1 MVIERHISL
10 NARRRQMTER
20 PGWGAQA
27 EGEAARIEG
36 APQDPPTLAFP
47 QQPGQAQAF
56 PAQALPA
63 QAPPAQDWAPVPAPQ
78 YAPVGYPQQFPQAG
92 YMPQMAAS
100 TASNGMAVAS
110 LVLGITS
117 IVFCWWGLATLA
129 QVILAIVFG
138 IKGMN
143 QAAAA
148 APGRGMAVAGTVL
161 GCVGG
166 LIYLLLSIFT
176 SGVLFLI

>member
-1 MVIERHISL
+1 
-10 NARRRQMTER
+10 MTEG

-27 EGEAARIEG
+27 EGDAARIAG

-47 QQPGQAQAF
+47 QQPSQGQAFPGQPSQGQAF
-56 PAQALPA
+56 PAQALPV
-63 QAPPAQDWAPVPAPQ
+63 QAPPAQDWAPVPAPY

-92 YMPQMAAS
+92 YMPQMAAG
-100 TASNGMAVAS
+100 TGSNGMAVAS

-117 IVFCWWGLATLA
+117 ILFCWWGLVTLA

-143 QAAAA
+143 QAAAG
-148 APGRGMAVAGTVL
+148 APGRGMAVAGVVL

-166 LIYLLLSIFT
+166 LIYLLLSIF
-176 SGVLFLI
+176 SFGVLFLV